1 MSFRIEKDTMGE
13 VKVPDEKYWG
23 AQTERSLEN
32 FRIGIEKMPKV
43 LIYAFANLK
52 KAAAIVNNRLK
63 NGLDDERKEAIV
75 KACDEVIAGKFDDN
89 FPLAIWQTGS
99 GTQSNMNV
107 NEVIANRATEILGK
121 DFRKEKFVH
130 PNDHVNRG
138 QSSNDTFPTAMS
150 IAAVQQV
157 EQKLLPALD
166 TLTATLK
173 KKVEEFKDII
183 KSGRTHLQ
191 DATPLTLGQEF
202 SGYLSMLEHSK
213 EQILASLPTLR
224 ELAIGGTAVGT
235 GLNAP
240 AHFSEEVSKELTKLV
255 GVELKASPNKFHAL
269 TSHDA
274 MVFTHGAMKGLAANL
289 MKIANDIRW
298 LASGPRCGLGELNIP
313 ENEPGSSIM
322 PGKVNPTQC
331 EAVTM
336 VAVQVMGNDAA
347 IGFAASQGNFE
358 LNVFKPVI
366 IYNFL
371 QSLDLL
377 ADSMLSFNEHCAVGI
392 SANKEKIDYYL
403 HNSLMLVTALN
414 PHIGYENAAKIAKNA
429 HKKGIS
435 LKESALELKLVSEA
449 DYDKFVVPKDMIH
462 PLGK

>member
-1 MSFRIEKDTMGE
+1 MAFRTEHDTMGE

-23 AQTERSLEN
+23 AQTQRSFEN
-32 FRIGIEKMPKV
+32 FKIGIEKMPKA

-52 KAAAIVNNRLK
+52 KACAIVNNRLDK
-63 NGLDDERKEAIV
+63 KGLDDARKKAIV
-75 KACDEVIAGKFDDN
+75 AACDEILAGKLDDN

-99 GTQSNMNV
+99 GTQSNMNL
-107 NEVIANRATEILGK
+107 NEVIANKATEILGK
-121 DFRKEKFVH
+121 NFRKEKFVH

-150 IAAVQQV
+150 IVATQQV
-157 EQKLLPALD
+157 EKKLIPAIDEL
-166 TLTATLK
+166 AKTLK
-173 KKVEEFKDII
+173 KKVKEFDKII

-213 EQILASLPTLR
+213 EQISASLSTLR

-240 AHFSEEVSKELTKLV
+240 KNFSEDVSKELTKLT
-255 GVELKASPNKFHAL
+255 GVKFVSSPNKFHAL

-274 MVFTHGAMKGLAANL
+274 IVFTHGAMKGLAANL

-336 VAVQVMGNDAA
+336 VAVQVMGNDVA
-347 IGFAASQGNFE
+347 IGLGASQGNFE

-377 ADSMLSFNEHCAVGI
+377 ADAMHSFNIHCAQGI
-392 SANKEKIDYYL
+392 SANKERIDYYL

-414 PHIGYENAAKIAKNA
+414 RHIGYENAAKIAKNA

-435 LKESALELKLVSEA
+435 LKESAMQLKLVSEK
-449 DYDKFVVPKDMIH
+449 DYDKFVVPGNMIH
-462 PLGK
+462 PL